1 MPGNAT
7 CSRCGGDR
15 PGDGPAG
22 LCPRCLL
29 MFGLDLG
36 PAGRAMPAAPHAG
49 GLEGGRSFRTGPA
62 SETGA
67 FPGPGILDSLD
78 GSIGPVPRVLLRDG
92 PADDARPVRP
102 GSEEM
107 PELAGEA
114 VRYQLLGE
122 VARGG
127 MGAILKGRDVD
138 LGRDLAIKVLLEKHR
153 DHPEMVRRFVE
164 EAQIGGQLQHP
175 GIVPVHELGRF
186 PDGRLFIAMKLVK
199 GRTLAALLE
208 SRTDPAE
215 DRPRFLSIF
224 QQVCQ
229 TMAYAHARGVI
240 HRDLKPS
247 NVMVGSFGEV
257 QVMDWGLA
265 KVLDQGG
272 LADEERSHRMRDGS
286 GTIRTMSTGSAAAES
301 IAGSVIGTPA
311 YMPPEQA
318 RGAME
323 TLDERADVFGLG
335 SILCEILTGEPAY
348 TGASSVELYR
358 KAERADL
365 AGAIA
370 RLDGCGA
377 DAELVALARSC
388 LAAAPRDRPRDA
400 GVVAAGLAAHLAGV
414 EQRLLSAGLA
424 QARAEARA
432 AEERKRRILAV
443 GLAATVLVAVTSA
456 ATGWAWV
463 SRDRSARVSATIAA
477 VNGAMFEAER
487 RREAARAA
495 AVDVAAARWVEA
507 IEAARR
513 AEALAGGMP
522 EDPDLR
528 LRARNAVASIA
539 RERDDCI
546 AAEKDRRMVERLVA
560 IHDDLGVHMDAPRAE
575 SEYAAA
581 FRDYGVDVEASGARE
596 AGERLAASP
605 VAVELAGA
613 MDQWIFIRRGQ
624 NPPDVDGIQ
633 QLLAV
638 AKAADPDPW
647 RNRLRDALGR
657 DALGRRG
664 MQEPSVRETLRETL
678 RRLAA
683 DANPENLPEAS
694 VTRLAF
700 ALSGADVELAI
711 SLLARAQRIHPDDF
725 WLNADLARQLLRTGR
740 LEEAIRFYSVAVAIR
755 PRSGI
760 ARNGLADA
768 LHRSGRLDE
777 AAATFRR
784 AVRLRPDDVW
794 AIIGLGAVLLDRGSM
809 AEARA
814 QFREAEAI
822 RPDDG
827 WIRDQIAQV
836 LAPRGELDAAIDE
849 SREAVRREPDSSMAH
864 HHLGQALLEAGRVF
878 EAIEAFR
885 AAIRL
890 DGHPGPARDDLGRAL
905 LAAGELE
912 EALRWLQRPR
922 REGPSEP
929 GRRRGKDHSSDPAVG
944 VAEVQRLL
952 ALEARLPGVLRGV
965 DKPAGAAECAE
976 FARLAALKH
985 HYATAARLWRQAFA
999 ADPALADDFPAQR
1012 RFRAACA
1019 AAMAGGPDDRDRST
1033 LDETSRRDWL
1043 RQAGEWL
1050 EAELRAYDRMRSS
1063 GTPQDRAAIVGRLG
1077 SWQVAPALAALRDAA
1092 DPADTKDAQHN
1103 SRQDL
1108 WLDVA
1113 TLKER
1118 ILRTGAVAASPSH
1131 PLKGRRSAAG

>member
-1 MPGNAT
+1 MTGNST

-15 PGDGPAG
+15 PAEGLAG

-29 MFGLDLG
+29 GFGLGLG
-36 PAGRAMPAAPHAG
+36 PAGRAIPGAPSAG
-49 GLEGGRSFRTGPA
+49 GIDGGRSLRIGPA
-62 SETGA
+62 SETGP
-67 FPGPGILDSLD
+67 FPFPVPGILDSLD

-107 PELAGEA
+107 PELAGET

-127 MGAILKGRDVD
+127 MGAILKGRDID

-153 DHPEMVRRFVE
+153 DRPEMVRRFVE

-272 LADEERSHRMRDGS
+272 LADEERSHRVRDGS
-286 GTIRTMSTGSAAAES
+286 GMIRTMGTGSAAAES

-377 DAELVALARSC
+377 GAELVALARSC

-456 ATGWAWV
+456 AAGWAWV
-463 SRDRSARVSATIAA
+463 SRDRAERASATIAA

-487 RREAARAA
+487 RRQAARVA
-495 AVDVAAARWVEA
+495 AVDQAAARWVEA

-513 AEALAGGMP
+513 AEALAAGMP
-522 EDPDLR
+522 GDPELL
-528 LRARNAVASIA
+528 LRAREAVEAIA
-539 RERDDCI
+539 RERDDTI

-560 IHDDLGVHMDAPRAE
+560 IHDDLGVHMDWARAE

-581 FRDYGVDVEASGARE
+581 FRDYGVDVEAAGARE

-613 MDQWIFIRRGQ
+613 MDQWIFIRRRQ
-624 NPPDVDGIQ
+624 APPDVDGIQ

-638 AKAADPDPW
+638 AKAADPNPW

-657 DALGRRG
+657 RG
-664 MQEPSVRETLRETL
+664 MQGPAARETLRG
-678 RRLAA
+678 LAA
-683 DANPENLPEAS
+683 DADPESLPEAS

-700 ALSGADVELAI
+700 ALSAAEDVELAI
-711 SLLARAQRIHPDDF
+711 SLLGRAQRIHPDDF

-740 LEEAIRFYSVAVAIR
+740 LDEAIRFYSVAVAIR

-760 ARNGLADA
+760 AQNGLADA
-768 LHRSGRLDE
+768 LHRGGRLDE
-777 AAATFRR
+777 AAATLRR
-784 AVRLRPDDVW
+784 AIRLRPDDVF
-794 AIIGLGAVLLDRGSM
+794 ANIRLGAVLMDRGSP
-809 AEARA
+809 AEAQA
-814 QFREAEAI
+814 KFREAEAI
-822 RPDDG
+822 RPDAG
-827 WIRDQIAQV
+827 WICDHIAWV
-836 LAPRGELDAAIDE
+836 LAARGELGAAIDE
-849 SREAVRREPDSSMAH
+849 LREAVRREPDNPMAQ
-864 HHLGQALLEAGRVF
+864 HHLGQALLEAGRVA
-878 EAIEAFR
+878 ESIDALR
-885 AAIRL
+885 AAIHL
-890 DGHPGPARDDLGRAL
+890 DRHPGPARDDLGRAL
-905 LAAGELE
+905 LAAGELD
-912 EALRWLQRPR
+912 EALRCLQRPR
-922 REGPSEP
+922 REGPSES
-929 GRRRGKDHSSDPAVG
+929 GRRGGKDRSPDPAVG

-952 ALEARLPGVLRGV
+952 ELDARLPGVLRGV
-965 DKPAGAAECAE
+965 DKPADAAECAA
-976 FARLAALKH
+976 FARLASIKH
-985 HYATAARLWRQAFA
+985 HHATAARLWRQAFST
-999 ADPALADDFPAQR
+999 DPALADDFPAQR

-1019 AAMAGGPDDRDRST
+1019 AAMAGGPDDQDRST

-1050 EAELRAYDRMRSS
+1050 AVELQAYDRMRTV
-1063 GTPQDRAAIVGRLG
+1063 GTPPDRAAIVRRLG
-1077 SWQVAPALAALRDAA
+1077 RWQVAPALAGLRNAS
-1092 DPADTKDAQHN
+1092 DPAGTKDPQRN
-1103 SRQDL
+1103 SQQNL

-1113 TLKER
+1113 GLKER
-1118 ILRTGAVAASPSH
+1118 ILRTGAVAASPYH
-1131 PLKGRRSAAG
+1131 P